1 MPVNKE
7 QTKLEDRETIR
18 TLISSSVKFLD
29 EGNYAQFTELF
40 LKNGRYLLVARSDEI
55 GRDMTWLDMSRD
67 ELVALLEESHQH
79 VHDLA
84 ERMHIVSVD
93 QILLDGLDNSA
104 QVQSSFAVFRTDTA
118 GNTQVYAVG
127 RYRDS
132 LERDGKDWRI
142 KERCV
147 NVQTRMFRTP
157 TPTPL

>member
-1 MPVNKE
+1 MIKE
-7 QTKLEDRETIR
+7 QTNLEDRETIR
-18 TLISSSVKFLD
+18 TLISSSAKFLD
-29 EGNYAQFTELF
+29 EGNYAQFAELF
-40 LKNGRYLLVARSDEI
+40 LTSGRYLLEARSGEI
-55 GRDMTWLDMSRD
+55 GRNMTWLDMSRD

-93 QILLDGLDNSA
+93 QILFDGLNNSA
-104 QVQSSFAVFRTDTA
+104 QVQSSFAVFRTDIS
-118 GNTQVYAVG
+118 GKTQVYAVG
-127 RYRDS
+127 RYCDS

-147 NVQTRMFRTP
+147 KVHTRIFRTP

>member
-1 MPVNKE
+1 MNKE

-18 TLISSSVKFLD
+18 TLISSSAKFLD
-29 EGNYAQFTELF
+29 EGKYAQFTELF
-40 LKNGRYLLVARSDEI
+40 LENGRYLLVARSDEI
-55 GRDMTWLDMSRD
+55 GRDMTWLDLSRD

-118 GNTQVYAVG
+118 LVTLRYMLLVVTAIAWSGAVKIG
-127 RYRDS
+127 ELKR
-132 LERDGKDWRI
+132 G
-142 KERCV
+142 V
-147 NVQTRMFRTP
+147 
-157 TPTPL
+157 